1 MHESFRPLTNLAK
14 PFKVNSA
21 CLNQAIEQH
30 YLIEYPIYTCRL
42 KLRQQVD
49 FFLPVNAYNGPV
61 LNILLLYTRMH
72 HRSKVYSYPTE
83 HLSL

>member
-49 FFLPVNAYNGPV
+49 FFYL
-61 LNILLLYTRMH
+61 
-72 HRSKVYSYPTE
+72 
-83 HLSL
+83 